1 MAIWNYSMVSF
12 PNIYNR
18 FPADGSSFFYALIS
32 LMGIMAFCGTIN
44 DTRKSG
50 KSLHSFLKDMGAA
63 LWTFLWT
70 FLFGVHRLALA
81 VVVLV
86 LYYVP
91 LAFFRCLPLN
101 VKAPV
106 RSVWRHGAKTGIGV
120 GQKAE
125 IMMMEFKTE
134 IHKKINAIGRYQA
147 GDGPHTP
154 TLLSE
159 FLGIYDMLI
168 LVTENLHYIDVIRL
182 SQVSKSVRE
191 SVLPSHDLARRLNVF
206 KLYTCVPDQRT
217 TCWTCSN
224 QICHD
229 CQQLPEVPQTTVL
242 HHLSECQPYCT
253 PCYRTHVL
261 RPSSDRARL
270 ADPNC
275 HCAPVP
281 RRPRNPYNWFMN
293 GNGYYTRAQTKL
305 TKVARPVCRECN
317 KLTSKEVLAL
327 KEKQAKMQL
336 KLGLKSDGEKWTIC
350 ARPDCGRALGT
361 GPRYWVCTRY
371 DCKKEC
377 SSTLHKAIGQGM
389 GDGKGDKVVVGEE
402 AV

>member
-1 MAIWNYSMVSF
+1 MVSLTHVD
-12 PNIYNR
+12 NR
-18 FPADGSSFFYALIS
+18 LVTDDNSFFYALIS
-32 LMGIMAFCGTIN
+32 LMGTMAFCGTIN

-50 KSLHSFLKDMGAA
+50 KSLRSFLRDMGAA

-70 FLFGVHRLALA
+70 FLFGIHRLALA
-81 VVVLV
+81 LVALV

-91 LAFFRCLPLN
+91 LAFFRCLPIS

-106 RSVWRHGAKTGIGV
+106 RSVWRHGAKTGIGA

-134 IHKKINAIGRYQA
+134 INKKKHEIGRYQ
-147 GDGPHTP
+147 GGNGPHTP
-154 TLLSE
+154 NPLSD
-159 FLGIYDMLI
+159 FLGIYDTLV
-168 LVTENLHYIDVIRL
+168 LVTEHLHYIDVIHL

-191 SVLPSHDLARRLNVF
+191 SVLPSYDLVRRLNVF
-206 KLYTCVPDQRT
+206 KLYTCQLDQMT

-229 CQQLPEVPQTTVL
+229 CQQLPELPQTTVL
-242 HHLSECQPYCT
+242 HHLSECQPYCK
-253 PCYRTHVL
+253 PCYKTHVL

-270 ADPNC
+270 ANPNC

-281 RRPRNPYNWFMN
+281 KRPRNLYSWFMN
-293 GNGYYTRAQTKL
+293 GNGYYTRAQAKL
-305 TKVARPVCRECN
+305 AKVARPVCRECN
-317 KLTSKEVLAL
+317 KLTSEELLAL

-336 KLGLKSDGEKWTIC
+336 KLGLKSSGEQWTTC
-350 ARPDCGRALGT
+350 ARQDCGRALGT
-361 GPRYWVCTRY
+361 GPRYWVCTKY
-371 DCKKEC
+371 DCRKEC
-377 SSTLHKAIGQGM
+377 SSTLHKALGRGSE
-389 GDGKGDKVVVGEE
+389 DGKGGEVVVGEE